1 MTEANGVAE
10 VTKVEAADPAVPAFD
25 PEIVH
30 LIDQAARLL
39 EDGTRVPLTG
49 RTVVDGEGL
58 LALLDHMRQALPE
71 DIRRARGVLEE
82 CERVLAVAQQDAE
95 AVVEAGRAQAAALT
109 AESAVLRH
117 AQAQAAD
124 TVAQAR
130 ERALEMRAGARAY
143 ADDLLARAEAGL
155 KRLLDE
161 VQANRAQLGPPA

>member
-1 MTEANGVAE
+1 MTEATEIESANPTG
-10 VTKVEAADPAVPAFD
+10 PAFD

-30 LIDQAARLL
+30 LIDQAAHLV

-71 DIRRARGVLEE
+71 DIRRARWVLEE

-95 AVVEAGRAQAAALT
+95 AVVEAGRARAAELT
-109 AESAVLRH
+109 AESTVLRQARAH
-117 AQAQAAD
+117 AED
-124 TVAQAR
+124 TMTQAR
-130 ERALEMRAGARAY
+130 ERALEMRAGARGY
-143 ADDLLARAEAGL
+143 ADDLLARAESGL
-155 KRLLDE
+155 KRLLEE